1 MPAVAGMTKWRM
13 STDFH
18 LIQTPAEL
26 DAQIERWRKAPW
38 LAVDTEFVREET
50 YYAQLCL
57 IQLSDGGTP
66 ALVDALALDPAPLF
80 AFLFEPGAVKVF
92 HSAGQDLELFVQ
104 RGGDCPRPLFDT
116 QVAAALLGHG
126 EQLGYAALV
135 ERRLGVSVDKSL
147 SRTDW
152 SKRPLADAPL
162 NYAAD
167 DVRHLAVIYPQLREE
182 LVARGRLAWLEAECE
197 RLTDARRYRADPA
210 AAWRG
215 VKGLSRLPPPAQHF
229 AARLA
234 AWREDEAIRR
244 NRPRRWIVDDVAICQ
259 LAVRRPD
266 TAADLAQIEGLSARR
281 IERSGDELLALLREP
296 VPDGPPLVADGR
308 ESAAQKQKTQLLLE
322 ALRSRALE
330 EQVAP
335 TLVATRSDIERLVR
349 EGPSAQIPLLNGW
362 RRELLGEELLAKL

>member
-1 MPAVAGMTKWRM
+1 M
-13 STDFH
+13 SADFN
-18 LIQTPAEL
+18 LIQTPAAL
-26 DAQIERWRKAPW
+26 DEQLARWRAAPW

-57 IQLSDGGTP
+57 IQVSDGGTP
-66 ALVDALALDPAPLF
+66 VLVDALACDPAPLF

-135 ERRLGVSVDKSL
+135 ERRLGVAVDKSL

-152 SKRPLADAPL
+152 SKRPLPDAAL
-162 NYAAD
+162 AYAAD
-167 DVRHLAVIYPQLREE
+167 DVRHLAVIYPPLREE
-182 LVARGRLAWLEAECE
+182 LAARGRLAWLEAECE
-197 RLTDARRYRADPA
+197 RLADARRYRAEPA
-210 AAWRG
+210 EAWRG
-215 VKGLSRLPPPAQHF
+215 VRGIGRLPPAAQHL

-234 AWREDEAIRR
+234 AWREEEAIRR
-244 NRPRRWIVDDVAICQ
+244 NRPRRWILDDTAICQ
-259 LAVRRPD
+259 LAARKPGTV
-266 TAADLAQIEGLSARR
+266 ADLAQIEGLSGRR
-281 IERSGDELLALLREP
+281 IERSGEALLALLAQP
-296 VPDGPPLVADGR
+296 VTDEAPLVADLR
-308 ESAAQKQKTQLLLE
+308 ESPAQRQKTQLLLD
-322 ALRSRALE
+322 ALRNRALQ
-330 EQVAP
+330 EQIAP

-349 EGPSAQIPLLNGW
+349 EGPAAEIPLLHGW

>member
-1 MPAVAGMTKWRM
+1 M

-26 DAQIERWRKAPW
+26 EAQIARWRAAPW
-38 LAVDTEFVREET
+38 LAVDTEFVREDT

-57 IQLSDGGTP
+57 VQVSDGGMP
-66 ALVDALALDPAPLF
+66 VLVDAVAIDPAPLF
-80 AFLFEPGAVKVF
+80 AFLYEPTAVKVF
-92 HSAGQDLELFVQ
+92 HSAGQDLELFAQ

-135 ERRLGVSVDKSL
+135 ERRLGVAVDKSL

-152 SKRPLADAPL
+152 SKRPLSDAAL

-167 DVRHLAVIYPQLREE
+167 DVRHLCVIYPELRAE

-197 RLTDARRYRADPA
+197 RITDPRRYRADPA
-210 AAWRG
+210 GAWRG
-215 VKGLSRLPPPAQHF
+215 VKGLSRLPPPAQHL

-244 NRPRRWIVDDVAICQ
+244 NRPRRWIIDDIAVCQ
-259 LAVRRPD
+259 LALRRPD
-266 TAADLAQIEGLSARR
+266 TTADLAQIEGVSARR
-281 IERSGDELLALLREP
+281 VERSGEELLALLREP
-296 VPDGPPLVADGR
+296 VPDGPALIAEGR

-349 EGPSAQIPLLNGW
+349 EGPAAQIPLLNGW